1 MTLAAHAHAAFA
13 YARTARRHLIA
24 LLVRPPHPTFSHFT
38 THPQEHT
45 RFLATQLEVNIML
58 NILVMIYLTP
68 VTKAA
73 RSITQHHAAPR
84 GTTQHHTTSCICLM
98 RGTYFS
104 FFIFFSY
111 RMNTANIVNK
121 RVVVQLYRSILQAG
135 RKLRYTDQRYFKNVV
150 RTEFETQ
157 VNGAERERLFKVC
170 ARG

>member
-1 MTLAAHAHAAFA
+1 M
-13 YARTARRHLIA
+13 RTQPLRTHARRRYLIA

-68 VTKAA
+68 VTKAVRSITQHHA
-73 RSITQHHAAPR
+73 ASRSITQHHAAPR
-84 GTTQHHTTSCICLM
+84 SITQHHITSCISLM

-104 FFIFFSY
+104 H

-135 RKLRYTDQRYFKNVV
+135 RKLRYTDQRYFKNAV